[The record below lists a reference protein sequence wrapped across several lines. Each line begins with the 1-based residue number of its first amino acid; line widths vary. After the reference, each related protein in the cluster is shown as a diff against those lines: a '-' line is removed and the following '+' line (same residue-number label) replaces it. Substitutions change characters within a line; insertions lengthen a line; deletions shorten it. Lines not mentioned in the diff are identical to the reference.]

1 MNSMKNKDLE
11 LGQQMTLE
19 RKWTQ
24 HKASWPEDGKRE
36 PMSARCLLTPR
47 EVRQLK
53 KKKAS
58 KGLDSTIGTTLFCV
72 AGTETGR
79 NLLVPYWKQAWHQHG
94 QSLDFMFAKQ
104 PERKIKFDFYKIIS
118 TSELLIILIFWYQKE
133 I

>member
-1 MNSMKNKDLE
+1 MEKESQCLHVVFWHPERWDNK
-11 LGQQMTLE
+11 
-19 RKWTQ
+19 K
-24 HKASWPEDGKRE
+24 
-36 PMSARCLLTPR
+36 
-47 EVRQLK
+47 K

-58 KGLDSTIGTTLFCV
+58 KGLDSTVGTTLFCV

-79 NLLVPYWKQAWHQHG
+79 NLLAPHWKQAWHQHG